1 MTKKT
6 SAGGRSR
13 LAVAAA
19 TLVLLAVLPALPR
32 GPFAGAGQ
40 AWAAEAGRIDLVA
53 TYEQALQ
60 HDPRMRAAD
69 EALAAGR
76 EKAEQGRALLRPQ
89 VGLAASL
96 SRLDERTRSSV
107 PAALAGLL
115 PDERSGQTH
124 QVALQLTQPLYNAK
138 SRAERDQLIQQSGL
152 AEVQHRQ
159 AAQDLI
165 KRVGEAYLAVLL
177 AEETLRVVQAEK
189 AAVQLQRDRAQARF
203 EVGRGRITEVQE
215 AQARYDSVLAREIS
229 AGSTLVQRRAQYA
242 ELTGLAGEGLR
253 PLAPAFDAAPP
264 APDSLEAWQQKGL
277 AGNTRVQLKQG
288 ELAIAEAETSKWKLA
303 ARPTLDLVASLADR
317 GQHAGLSG
325 SLAGDGSRSASIGLQ
340 FNLPLYAGGGIDSRE
355 RESLAR
361 RRQAEQELASAQ
373 RDTRLEVQDTFLAV
387 KTGVSRIG
395 ALAQQVRSAET
406 ALAATTLGRDV
417 GNRTELDVLDA
428 QQRLFA
434 AQLELAQARTD
445 YLLGRL
451 RLAAAAGELEA
462 GTLRDL
468 NGYLAP

>member
-1 MTKKT
+1 MTT
-6 SAGGRSR
+6 TPGGGRAR
-13 LAVAAA
+13 PAVAG
-19 TLVLLAVLPALPR
+19 AVLAALIVLPTL
-32 GPFAGAGQ
+32 PFGLFATAGR
-40 AWAAEAGRIDLVA
+40 AWAGEAGRIDLVA
-53 TYEQALQ
+53 SYEQALR

-107 PAALAGLL
+107 PTALAGLL
-115 PDERSGQTH
+115 PAERSGQMH
-124 QVALQLTQPLYNAK
+124 QVAVQLTQPLYNAQ
-138 SRAERDQLIQQSGL
+138 SRAERDQLVQQGAL

-159 AAQDLI
+159 ATQDLI

-189 AAVQLQRDRAQARF
+189 AAVQLQRERAQARF

-215 AQARYDSVLAREIS
+215 AQARYDGVLTREIS
-229 AGSTLVQRRAQYA
+229 AASTLVQRRAQYA

-253 PLAPAFDAAPP
+253 PLVAAFEPAPP

-277 AGNTRVQLKQG
+277 AGNARVQLKQG

-303 ARPTLDLVASLADR
+303 ARPTVDLVASLSDR
-317 GQHAGLSG
+317 GQHAGLAG

-340 FNLPLYAGGGIDSRE
+340 LNLPLYAGGGIDSRE

-361 RRQAEQELASAQ
+361 RRQAEHELAGAQ

-387 KTGVSRIG
+387 RTGVSRIA
-395 ALAQQVRSAET
+395 ALEQQVRSAET

-434 AQLELAQARTD
+434 AQLDLAQARTD
-445 YLLGRL
+445 YLLGRI

-462 GTLRDL
+462 GTLRML